1 MSDDM
6 SMGSPSSAGEQGVLR
21 SMQEVAM
28 SSQEASKMLRTYNIA
43 WWGNNY
49 YDVNELGHISV
60 CPDPDVPEARV
71 DLAKLVKARE
81 AQGQRLPALFCFP
94 QILQHRLR
102 SINAAFKRAR
112 ESYGYNGDYFLVY
125 PIKVNQHRRVIESL
139 IHSGEPLGLEAGSK
153 AELMAVLAH
162 AGMTRSVIV
171 CNGYKDREYIR
182 LALIGEK
189 MGHKVYLVIEKM
201 SEIAIVLEEA
211 ERLNVVPRL
220 GVRARLASQGSGK
233 WQSSGGEKS
242 KFGLAATQ
250 VLQLVE
256 TLRDAGRLDSLQ
268 LLHFHLGSQMANIRD
283 IATGVRESARFYVE
297 LHKLGV
303 NIQCFDVGGGLGV
316 DYEGTRSQSDC
327 SVNYGLN
334 EYANN
339 IIWAIG
345 DACEEHGL
353 PHPMVITESGR
364 AVTAHHTVLVSN
376 IIGVERN
383 EYTDPTAPAED
394 APRALQNLWETWQE
408 MHKPGTRRS
417 LREWLHDSQ
426 MDLHDIHIG
435 YSSGAFSLQ
444 ERAWAEQLYLSMCH
458 EVQKQLDPQN
468 RAHRPIIDELQERMA
483 DKMYVNFSL
492 FQSMPDAWGIDQL
505 FPVLPLEGL
514 DQVPERRAV
523 LLDITCDS
531 DGAIDHYIDGDGIAT
546 TMPMPE
552 YDPENPPMLGFFMVG
567 AGPIGLAAAAIAKA
581 KGARVAVAD
590 IDAERRRLVAEKVGV
605 ATLDPSSDDYIDVLK
620 ACFSGELAG
629 IVLDA
634 TGNKSSMSRTV
645 DLILHG
651 GKIVFIGLYIGEL
664 VIDDPTFHKKETTLL
679 SSRNAT
685 REDFECVIELM
696 AQGAIS
702 ETMMK
707 NQEFDFYTFG
717 NQYQKNVVE
726 NKKLVKGVIKF

>member
-1 MSDDM
+1 MSDV
-6 SMGSPSSAGEQGVLR
+6 SAASGSSAGEYHACR
-21 SMQEVAM
+21 SIQEVAM
-28 SSQEASKMLRTYNIA
+28 SSTPASKMLRTYNIA

-49 YDVNELGHISV
+49 YDVNASGHISV
-60 CPDPDVPEARV
+60 CPNPDVPEAKV
-71 DLAKLVKARE
+71 DLAALVKARE

-102 SINAAFKRAR
+102 SINEAFARAR
-112 ESYGYNGDYFLVY
+112 EAYGYRGDYFLVY

-139 IHSGEPLGLEAGSK
+139 INSGEPLGLEAGSK

-189 MGHKVYLVIEKM
+189 LGHKVYLVIEKM
-201 SEIAIVLEEA
+201 SEIAVVLEEA
-211 ERLNVVPRL
+211 ERLNVIPRL

-256 TLRDAGRLDSLQ
+256 MLRAANRLESLQ

-303 NIQCFDVGGGLGV
+303 DIQCFDVGGGLGV

-345 DACEEHGL
+345 DACEEHSL
-353 PHPMVITESGR
+353 PHPTVITESGR
-364 AVTAHHTVLVSN
+364 AVTAHHTVLVSD

-383 EYTDPTAPAED
+383 EYTLPQAPDDD
-394 APRALQNLWETWQE
+394 APRPLANLWQTWQE
-408 MHKPGTRRS
+408 LNDAESRRS

-426 MDLHDIHIG
+426 MDLHDVHTG
-435 YSSGAFSLQ
+435 YVSGNYSLQ
-444 ERAWAEQLYLSMCH
+444 QRAWAEQLYLTMCH
-458 EVQKQLDPQN
+458 DIQKQLDPHN

-483 DKMYVNFSL
+483 DKLYVNFSL

-514 DQVPERRAV
+514 DQAPERRAV

-546 TMPMPE
+546 TMPMPP
-552 YDPENPPMLGFFMVG
+552 YDPQTPPLLGFFMVG
-567 AGPIGLAAAAIAKA
+567 AYQEILGNMHNLFGDTEAVNVF
-581 KGARVAVAD
+581 VAPDGQVEVELSDEGDTVAD
-590 IDAERRRLVAEKVGV
+590 MLEYVQ
-605 ATLDPSSDDYIDVLK
+605 LDPQTLLTRFRDQVKQTD
-620 ACFSGELAG
+620 
-629 IVLDA
+629 LDETLQRQFLEEFEA
-634 TGNKSSMSRTV
+634 
-645 DLILHG
+645 
-651 GKIVFIGLYIGEL
+651 GLYGYTYL
-664 VIDDPTFHKKETTLL
+664 
-679 SSRNAT
+679 
-685 REDFECVIELM
+685 EDE
-696 AQGAIS
+696 
-702 ETMMK
+702 
-707 NQEFDFYTFG
+707 
-717 NQYQKNVVE
+717 
-726 NKKLVKGVIKF
+726 

>member
-6 SMGSPSSAGEQGVLR
+6 IHHGSSATGKHENLR

-28 SSQEASKMLRTYNIA
+28 NDRNASEMLRTYNIA

-71 DLAKLVKARE
+71 DLARLVKDM
-81 AQGQRLPALFCFP
+81 QKDNHQRLPALFCFP

-102 SINAAFKRAR
+102 SINAAFKQAR
-112 ESYGYNGDYFLVY
+112 ESFGYEGGYFLVY

-139 IHSGEPLGLEAGSK
+139 ANSGEPLGLEAGSK
-153 AELMAVLAH
+153 AELMAVLGH
-162 AGMTRSVIV
+162 AGMTRTVIV

-189 MGHKVYLVIEKM
+189 LGHKVYLVIEKM
-201 SEIAIVLEEA
+201 SEIRLVLEEA

-242 KFGLAATQ
+242 KFGLAAVQ

-256 TLRDAGRLDSLQ
+256 MLREAGKLDSLQ
-268 LLHFHLGSQMANIRD
+268 LLHFHLGSQLANIRD

-339 IIWAIG
+339 VIWGIG
-345 DACEEHGL
+345 DACNEHGL
-353 PHPMVITESGR
+353 PHPTVITESGR

-383 EYTDPTAPAED
+383 EFSDPTEPEEG
-394 APRALQNLWETWQE
+394 APRALESLWSTWKEIKQ
-408 MHKPGTRRS
+408 PGKRRS

-426 MDLHDIHIG
+426 MDLHDVHTQYTHG
-435 YSSGAFSLQ
+435 MLDLTQ
-444 ERAWAEQLYLSMCH
+444 RAKAEQLYLSICQMIQ
-458 EVQKQLDPQN
+458 EQLDPSN
-468 RAHRPIIDELQERMA
+468 RAHRPVIDELQERMA
-483 DKMYVNFSL
+483 DKLYVNFSL

-505 FPVLPLEGL
+505 FPVMPLEGL
-514 DQVPERRAV
+514 NKPPERRAV
-523 LLDITCDS
+523 VLDITCDS
-531 DGAIDHYIDGDGIAT
+531 DGTIDHYVDGDGIAT
-546 TMPMPE
+546 TMPMPP
-552 YDPENPPMLGFFMVG
+552 YDPENPPLLGFFMVG
-567 AGPIGLAAAAIAKA
+567 AYQEILGNMHNLFGDTSTVDVFVFQDGTVEIEESDEGNT
-581 KGARVAVAD
+581 VAD
-590 IDAERRRLVAEKVGV
+590 MLEYVQ
-605 ATLDPSSDDYIDVLK
+605 LDPKVLMTRFRDQVK
-620 ACFSGELAG
+620 ETDLDNELQAQF
-629 IVLDA
+629 LEEFE
-634 TGNKSSMSRTV
+634 S
-645 DLILHG
+645 
-651 GKIVFIGLYIGEL
+651 GLYGYTYL
-664 VIDDPTFHKKETTLL
+664 
-679 SSRNAT
+679 
-685 REDFECVIELM
+685 EDEE
-696 AQGAIS
+696 
-702 ETMMK
+702 
-707 NQEFDFYTFG
+707 
-717 NQYQKNVVE
+717 
-726 NKKLVKGVIKF
+726 

>member
-6 SMGSPSSAGEQGVLR
+6 KNIKGSSAGEQGALR

-28 SSQEASKMLRTYNIA
+28 NDQDASKMLRTYNIA

-60 CPDPDVPEARV
+60 CPDPDQPDVRV
-71 DLAKLVKARE
+71 DLAKLVKERE

-112 ESYGYNGDYFLVY
+112 ESYGYTGDYFLVY
-125 PIKVNQHRRVIESL
+125 PIKVNQHKRVIESL

-162 AGMTRSVIV
+162 AGQTRSVIV

-189 MGHKVYLVIEKM
+189 MGHKVYLVLEKM
-201 SEIAIVLEEA
+201 TEVRLVLEEA

-220 GVRARLASQGSGK
+220 GIRARLASQGSGK

-242 KFGLAATQ
+242 KFGLSATQ
-250 VLQLVE
+250 VLKLVE
-256 TLRDAGRLDSLQ
+256 IMRNAGRIDSLQ

-297 LHKLGV
+297 LAKLGV
-303 NIQCFDVGGGLGV
+303 NIKCFDVGGGLGV

-339 IIWAIG
+339 VIWAIG
-345 DACEEHGL
+345 DACDEHGL
-353 PHPMVITESGR
+353 EHPTVITESGR

-383 EYTDPTAPAED
+383 EFSKPEAPDID
-394 APRALQNLWETWQE
+394 APRPILSMWETWQE
-408 MHKPGTRRS
+408 MHEPNTRRS

-426 MDLHDIHIG
+426 MDLFDIHTG
-435 YSSGAFSLQ
+435 YSSGTYDLKQ
-444 ERAWAEQLYLSMCH
+444 RAWAEQLYLGICQYIQQH
-458 EVQKQLDPQN
+458 LDPSN

-483 DKMYVNFSL
+483 DKIYVNFSL

-514 DQVPERRAV
+514 HKKPSRRAV

-531 DGAIDHYIDGDGIAT
+531 DGTIDHYVDGDGIAT

-552 YDPENPPMLGFFMVG
+552 YDAENPPMLGFFMVG
-567 AGPIGLAAAAIAKA
+567 AYQEILGNMHNLFGDTEAVDVY
-581 KGARVAVAD
+581 ARPNGKVDVRLSDEGDTVAD
-590 IDAERRRLVAEKVGV
+590 MLRYVQ
-605 ATLDPSSDDYIDVLK
+605 LDPD
-620 ACFSGELAG
+620 ELMTLFRNQ
-629 IVLDA
+629 VTETELDEELRA
-634 TGNKSSMSRTV
+634 QFPEEFES
-645 DLILHG
+645 
-651 GKIVFIGLYIGEL
+651 GLYGYTYL
-664 VIDDPTFHKKETTLL
+664 
-679 SSRNAT
+679 
-685 REDFECVIELM
+685 EDE
-696 AQGAIS
+696 
-702 ETMMK
+702 
-707 NQEFDFYTFG
+707 
-717 NQYQKNVVE
+717 
-726 NKKLVKGVIKF
+726 

>member
-6 SMGSPSSAGEQGVLR
+6 KNIKGSSAGEQGGLR

-28 SSQEASKMLRTYNIA
+28 SDQDASRMLRTYNIA

-60 CPDPDVPEARV
+60 CPDPDMPEVRV
-71 DLAKLVKARE
+71 DLARLVKERE
-81 AQGQRLPALFCFP
+81 ADGQRLPALFCFP

-112 ESYGYNGDYFLVY
+112 ESYGYQGDYFLVY
-125 PIKVNQHRRVIESL
+125 PIKVNQHKRVIESL
-139 IHSGEPLGLEAGSK
+139 INSGEPLGLEAGSK

-162 AGMTRSVIV
+162 AGKTRTVIV

-201 SEIAIVLEEA
+201 TEVKLVLEEA

-220 GVRARLASQGSGK
+220 GIRARLASQGSGK

-242 KFGLAATQ
+242 KFGLSASQ

-256 TLRDAGRLDSLQ
+256 IMRNAGRLDSLQ

-297 LHKLGV
+297 LAKLGV
-303 NIQCFDVGGGLGV
+303 HIHCFDVGGGLGV

-339 IIWAIG
+339 VIWAIG

-353 PHPMVITESGR
+353 PHPTVITESGR

-383 EYTDPTAPAED
+383 EFSTPSAPEED
-394 APRALQNLWETWQE
+394 APRPLLSMWETWQE
-408 MHKPGTRRS
+408 MHEPNTRRS

-426 MDLHDIHIG
+426 MDLHDIHTG
-435 YSSGAFSLQ
+435 YSQGTYDLGQ
-444 ERAWAEQLYLSMCH
+444 RAWAEQLYLSICH
-458 EVQKQLDPQN
+458 YIQQHLDPSN

-483 DKMYVNFSL
+483 DKIYVNFSL

-514 DQVPERRAV
+514 NKKPERRAV

-531 DGAIDHYIDGDGIAT
+531 DGTIDHYVDGDGIAT
-546 TMPMPE
+546 TMPMPQ
-552 YDPENPPMLGFFMVG
+552 YDADNPPMLGFFMVG
-567 AGPIGLAAAAIAKA
+567 AYQEILGNMHNLFGDTEAVDVYAFQDGSVEVQLSDE
-581 KGARVAVAD
+581 GDTVAD
-590 IDAERRRLVAEKVGV
+590 MLEYVQLNPQEL
-605 ATLDPSSDDYIDVLK
+605 LDLFRTQVK
-620 ACFSGELAG
+620 QTELDEELRAQF
-629 IVLDA
+629 LEEFEA
-634 TGNKSSMSRTV
+634 
-645 DLILHG
+645 
-651 GKIVFIGLYIGEL
+651 GLYGYTYL
-664 VIDDPTFHKKETTLL
+664 
-679 SSRNAT
+679 
-685 REDFECVIELM
+685 EDE
-696 AQGAIS
+696 
-702 ETMMK
+702 
-707 NQEFDFYTFG
+707 
-717 NQYQKNVVE
+717 
-726 NKKLVKGVIKF
+726 

>member
-6 SMGSPSSAGEQGVLR
+6 IHHGSSATGKHENLR

-28 SSQEASKMLRTYNIA
+28 NDRNASEMLRTYNIA

-60 CPDPDVPEARV
+60 CPDPDVPGARV
-71 DLAKLVKARE
+71 DLARLVKDM
-81 AQGQRLPALFCFP
+81 QKDNHQRLPALFCFP

-102 SINAAFKRAR
+102 SINAAFKQAR
-112 ESYGYNGDYFLVY
+112 ESFGYEGGYFLVY

-139 IHSGEPLGLEAGSK
+139 ANSGEPLGLEAGSK
-153 AELMAVLAH
+153 AELMAVLGH
-162 AGMTRSVIV
+162 AGMTRTVIV

-189 MGHKVYLVIEKM
+189 LGHKVYLVIEKM
-201 SEIAIVLEEA
+201 SEIRLVLEEA

-242 KFGLAATQ
+242 KFGLAAVQ

-256 TLRDAGRLDSLQ
+256 MLREAGKLDSLQ
-268 LLHFHLGSQMANIRD
+268 LLHFHLGSQLANIRD

-339 IIWAIG
+339 VIWGIG
-345 DACEEHGL
+345 DACNEHGL
-353 PHPMVITESGR
+353 PHPTVITESGR

-383 EYTDPTAPAED
+383 EFSDPTEPEEG
-394 APRALQNLWETWQE
+394 APRALESLWSTWKEIKQ
-408 MHKPGTRRS
+408 PGKRRS

-426 MDLHDIHIG
+426 MDLHDVHTQYTHG
-435 YSSGAFSLQ
+435 MLDLTQ
-444 ERAWAEQLYLSMCH
+444 RAKAEQLYLSICQMIQ
-458 EVQKQLDPQN
+458 EQLDPSN
-468 RAHRPIIDELQERMA
+468 RAHRPVIDELQERMA
-483 DKMYVNFSL
+483 DKLYVNFSL

-505 FPVLPLEGL
+505 FPVMPLEGL
-514 DQVPERRAV
+514 NKPPERRAV
-523 LLDITCDS
+523 VLDITCDS
-531 DGAIDHYIDGDGIAT
+531 DGTIDHYVDGDGIAT
-546 TMPMPE
+546 TMPMPP
-552 YDPENPPMLGFFMVG
+552 YDPENPPLLGFFMVG
-567 AGPIGLAAAAIAKA
+567 AYQEILGNMHNLFGDTSTVDVFVFQDGTVEIEESDEGNT
-581 KGARVAVAD
+581 VAD
-590 IDAERRRLVAEKVGV
+590 MLEYVQ
-605 ATLDPSSDDYIDVLK
+605 LDPKVLMTRFRDQVK
-620 ACFSGELAG
+620 ETDLDTELQAQF
-629 IVLDA
+629 LEEFE
-634 TGNKSSMSRTV
+634 S
-645 DLILHG
+645 
-651 GKIVFIGLYIGEL
+651 GLYGYTYL
-664 VIDDPTFHKKETTLL
+664 
-679 SSRNAT
+679 
-685 REDFECVIELM
+685 EDEE
-696 AQGAIS
+696 
-702 ETMMK
+702 
-707 NQEFDFYTFG
+707 
-717 NQYQKNVVE
+717 
-726 NKKLVKGVIKF
+726 

>member
-1 MSDDM
+1 MKHR
-6 SMGSPSSAGEQGVLR
+6 V
-21 SMQEVAM
+21 
-28 SSQEASKMLRTYNIA
+28 
-43 WWGNNY
+43 
-49 YDVNELGHISV
+49 SV
-60 CPDPDVPEARV
+60 CLHCSVS
-71 DLAKLVKARE
+71 
-81 AQGQRLPALFCFP
+81 
-94 QILQHRLR
+94 HRSCSTVCV

-162 AGMTRSVIV
+162 AGMTGSVIV

-182 LALIGEK
+182 LALIGRDGPQ
-189 MGHKVYLVIEKM
+189 GHLVIEKM
-201 SEIAIVLEEA
+201 SEIAIVLDEA

-256 TLRDAGRLDSLQ
+256 TLRETGRLDSLQ

-283 IATGVRESARFYVE
+283 IATGVRDRHVFMWNCTSWASIFSASTSAAVWAW
-297 LHKLGV
+297 
-303 NIQCFDVGGGLGV
+303 II
-316 DYEGTRSQSDC
+316 EGTRSQSDC

-345 DACEEHGL
+345 DACEENGL
-353 PHPMVITESGR
+353 PHPTVITESGR

-383 EYTDPTAPAED
+383 EYTVPTAPAED
-394 APRALQNLWETWQE
+394 APRALQSMWETWQE
-408 MHKPGTRRS
+408 MHEPGTRRS

-435 YSSGAFSLQ
+435 YSSGTFSLQ

-492 FQSMPDAWGIDQL
+492 FQSMPDAWGMDEL
-505 FPVLPLEGL
+505 
-514 DQVPERRAV
+514 
-523 LLDITCDS
+523 
-531 DGAIDHYIDGDGIAT
+531 
-546 TMPMPE
+546 
-552 YDPENPPMLGFFMVG
+552 
-567 AGPIGLAAAAIAKA
+567 
-581 KGARVAVAD
+581 
-590 IDAERRRLVAEKVGV
+590 
-605 ATLDPSSDDYIDVLK
+605 
-620 ACFSGELAG
+620 FSGSAAG
-629 IVLDA
+629 RA
-634 TGNKSSMSRTV
+634 
-645 DLILHG
+645 
-651 GKIVFIGLYIGEL
+651 E
-664 VIDDPTFHKKETTLL
+664 
-679 SSRNAT
+679 
-685 REDFECVIELM
+685 
-696 AQGAIS
+696 
-702 ETMMK
+702 
-707 NQEFDFYTFG
+707 
-717 NQYQKNVVE
+717 
-726 NKKLVKGVIKF
+726 

>member
-6 SMGSPSSAGEQGVLR
+6 IQPYSSAAGKHDHLR

-28 SSQEASKMLRTYNIA
+28 NDRDASEMLRTYNIA

-71 DLAKLVKARE
+71 DLAKLVKTRQ
-81 AQGQRLPALFCFP
+81 QGNQRLPALFCFP

-112 ESYGYNGDYFLVY
+112 ESFGYEGGYFLVY

-139 IHSGEPLGLEAGSK
+139 INSGEPLGLEAGSK
-153 AELMAVLAH
+153 AELMAVLGH

-189 MGHKVYLVIEKM
+189 LGHKVYLVIEKM
-201 SEIAIVLEEA
+201 SEINMVLEEA

-256 TLRDAGRLDSLQ
+256 LLRKANRLDSLQ
-268 LLHFHLGSQMANIRD
+268 LLHFHLGSQLANIRD

-339 IIWAIG
+339 VIWGIG
-345 DACEEHGL
+345 DACNEYGL
-353 PHPMVITESGR
+353 PHPTVITESGR

-383 EYTDPTAPAED
+383 EFSEPVAPDED
-394 APRALQNLWETWQE
+394 APRALESLWNTWQE
-408 MHKPGTRRS
+408 IKEPGNRRS

-426 MDLHDIHIG
+426 MDLHDIHTQYTHG
-435 YSSGAFSLQ
+435 MLDLTQ
-444 ERAWAEQLYLSMCH
+444 RAQAEQLYLNIC
-458 EVQKQLDPQN
+458 QQIQQQLDPSN

-483 DKMYVNFSL
+483 DKLYVNFSL

-514 DQVPERRAV
+514 DKPPQRRAV

-531 DGAIDHYIDGDGIAT
+531 DGAIDHYVDGDGVAT
-546 TMPMPE
+546 TMPMPP
-552 YDPENPPMLGFFMVG
+552 YDPENPPLLGFFMVG
-567 AGPIGLAAAAIAKA
+567 AYQEILGNMHNLFGDTSTVDVFVFQDGTVELEESDE
-581 KGARVAVAD
+581 GNTVAD
-590 IDAERRRLVAEKVGV
+590 MLEYVQ
-605 ATLDPSSDDYIDVLK
+605 LDPDVL
-620 ACFSGELAG
+620 
-629 IVLDA
+629 
-634 TGNKSSMSRTV
+634 MSRFRDQVKET
-645 DLILHG
+645 DLAPELQAQ
-651 GKIVFIGLYIGEL
+651 FLEEFETGLYGYTYL
-664 VIDDPTFHKKETTLL
+664 
-679 SSRNAT
+679 
-685 REDFECVIELM
+685 EDE
-696 AQGAIS
+696 
-702 ETMMK
+702 
-707 NQEFDFYTFG
+707 
-717 NQYQKNVVE
+717 
-726 NKKLVKGVIKF
+726 

>member
-1 MSDDM
+1 
-6 SMGSPSSAGEQGVLR
+6 
-21 SMQEVAM
+21 MQEVAM

-71 DLAKLVKARE
+71 DLAELVKARE
-81 AQGQRLPALFCFP
+81 AQGSACLRCSASRRFCSTACVRLTPPL
-94 QILQHRLR
+94 
-102 SINAAFKRAR
+102 NAR

-182 LALIGEK
+182 LALVGEK

-256 TLRDAGRLDSLQ
+256 ILRSAGHLDSLQ

-283 IATGVRESARFYVE
+283 IATGVRESSRFYVE

-345 DACEEHGL
+345 DACEENGL
-353 PHPMVITESGR
+353 PHPTVITESGR

-383 EYTDPTAPAED
+383 EYTEATPPAED
-394 APRALQNLWETWQE
+394 AARPLQSMWETWQE
-408 MHKPGTRRS
+408 MQETGNRRS

-435 YSSGAFSLQ
+435 YSSGTFNLQ
-444 ERAWAEQLYLSMCH
+444 ERAWAEQLY
-458 EVQKQLDPQN
+458 Q
-468 RAHRPIIDELQERMA
+468 
-483 DKMYVNFSL
+483 YV
-492 FQSMPDAWGIDQL
+492 P
-505 FPVLPLEGL
+505 
-514 DQVPERRAV
+514 
-523 LLDITCDS
+523 
-531 DGAIDHYIDGDGIAT
+531 
-546 TMPMPE
+546 
-552 YDPENPPMLGFFMVG
+552 
-567 AGPIGLAAAAIAKA
+567 
-581 KGARVAVAD
+581 
-590 IDAERRRLVAEKVGV
+590 
-605 ATLDPSSDDYIDVLK
+605 
-620 ACFSGELAG
+620 
-629 IVLDA
+629 
-634 TGNKSSMSRTV
+634 
-645 DLILHG
+645 
-651 GKIVFIGLYIGEL
+651 
-664 VIDDPTFHKKETTLL
+664 
-679 SSRNAT
+679 
-685 REDFECVIELM
+685 
-696 AQGAIS
+696 
-702 ETMMK
+702 
-707 NQEFDFYTFG
+707 
-717 NQYQKNVVE
+717 
-726 NKKLVKGVIKF
+726 

>member
-6 SMGSPSSAGEQGVLR
+6 IHHGSSATGKHENLR

-28 SSQEASKMLRTYNIA
+28 NDRNASEMLRTYNIA

-71 DLAKLVKARE
+71 DLARLVKDMQRDNH
-81 AQGQRLPALFCFP
+81 QRLPALFCFP

-102 SINAAFKRAR
+102 SINAAFKQAR
-112 ESYGYNGDYFLVY
+112 ESFGYEGGYFLVY

-139 IHSGEPLGLEAGSK
+139 ANSGEPLGLEAGSK
-153 AELMAVLAH
+153 AELMAVLGH
-162 AGMTRSVIV
+162 AGMTRTVIV

-189 MGHKVYLVIEKM
+189 LGHKVYLVIEKM
-201 SEIAIVLEEA
+201 SEIRLVLEEA

-242 KFGLAATQ
+242 KFGLAAIQ

-256 TLRDAGRLDSLQ
+256 MLREAGKLDSLQ
-268 LLHFHLGSQMANIRD
+268 LLHFHLGSQLANIRD

-339 IIWAIG
+339 VIWGIG
-345 DACEEHGL
+345 DACNEHGL
-353 PHPMVITESGR
+353 PHPTVITESGR

-383 EYTDPTAPAED
+383 EFSEPTEPEED
-394 APRALQNLWETWQE
+394 APRALESLWSTWKEIKQ
-408 MHKPGTRRS
+408 PGKRRS

-426 MDLHDIHIG
+426 MDLHDVHTQYTHG
-435 YSSGAFSLQ
+435 MLDLTQ
-444 ERAWAEQLYLSMCH
+444 RAKAEQLYLSICQMIQ
-458 EVQKQLDPQN
+458 EQLDPSN
-468 RAHRPIIDELQERMA
+468 RAHRPVIDELQERMA
-483 DKMYVNFSL
+483 DKLYVNFSL

-514 DQVPERRAV
+514 DKPPERRAV

-531 DGAIDHYIDGDGIAT
+531 DGTIDHYVDGDGIAT
-546 TMPMPE
+546 TMPMPP
-552 YDPENPPMLGFFMVG
+552 YDPENPPLLGFFMVG
-567 AGPIGLAAAAIAKA
+567 AYQEILGNMHNLFGDTSTVDVFVFQDGTVEIEESDEGNT
-581 KGARVAVAD
+581 VAD
-590 IDAERRRLVAEKVGV
+590 MLEYVQLDPEVLMTRFRDQVKETDLDAELQAQFMEEFE
-605 ATLDPSSDDYIDVLK
+605 T
-620 ACFSGELAG
+620 
-629 IVLDA
+629 
-634 TGNKSSMSRTV
+634 
-645 DLILHG
+645 
-651 GKIVFIGLYIGEL
+651 GLYGYTYL
-664 VIDDPTFHKKETTLL
+664 
-679 SSRNAT
+679 
-685 REDFECVIELM
+685 EDEE
-696 AQGAIS
+696 
-702 ETMMK
+702 
-707 NQEFDFYTFG
+707 
-717 NQYQKNVVE
+717 
-726 NKKLVKGVIKF
+726 